1 MSDDKVTMTEIERA
15 TLDAVE
21 QHKQVYLQSG
31 GRDGHIR
38 DFTAIGG
45 HTMTT
50 TLLLETVG
58 AKSGERRISPLIYG
72 DIGGE
77 VVIVASK
84 GGADVS
90 PGWYFNVKAMDRVTI
105 QIATQAYAC
114 TWREPAGE
122 ERRKIWDFM
131 EAIYPPY
138 RDYQAATERE
148 IPVVVFTPLEAI
160 DILNA

>member
-1 MSDDKVTMTEIERA
+1 MSDKVQMTEIERA
-15 TLDAVE
+15 TLEAVE
-21 QHKQVYLQSG
+21 QHKRVYLESG

-45 HTMTT
+45 HYMTT

-90 PGWYFNVKAMDRVTI
+90 PGWYYNVKMMDHVAI
-105 QIATQAYAC
+105 QIATQAYSCA
-114 TWREPAGE
+114 WREPSGE
-122 ERRKIWDFM
+122 ERRKIWAFM
-131 EAIYPPY
+131 EEVYPPY
-138 RDYQAATERE
+138 RDYQAATPRE
-148 IPVVVFTPLEAI
+148 IPIIVFTPVATIEPLKA
-160 DILNA
+160 